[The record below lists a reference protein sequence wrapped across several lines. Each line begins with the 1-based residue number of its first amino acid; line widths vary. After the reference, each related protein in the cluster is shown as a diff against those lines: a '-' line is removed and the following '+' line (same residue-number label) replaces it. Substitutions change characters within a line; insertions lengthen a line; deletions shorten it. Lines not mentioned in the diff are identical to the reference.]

1 MKCMPPDPGHIFVRI
16 AGLSGR
22 ESLLLS
28 KIGFCIL
35 PCQFLWLAKVCLC
48 TGLQRQGRPEGPV
61 LSFGDTDRHMGRDR
75 DDGRYKMLLGGDG
88 EPEAIHLAGGTK
100 EGFQQAQVLGLGV
113 LSQER
118 G

>member
-1 MKCMPPDPGHIFVRI
+1 MGH
-16 AGLSGR
+16 
-22 ESLLLS
+22 
-28 KIGFCIL
+28 
-35 PCQFLWLAKVCLC
+35 
-48 TGLQRQGRPEGPV
+48 
-61 LSFGDTDRHMGRDR
+61 DH

-88 EPEAIHLAGGTK
+88 EPEAIHLAGGAK